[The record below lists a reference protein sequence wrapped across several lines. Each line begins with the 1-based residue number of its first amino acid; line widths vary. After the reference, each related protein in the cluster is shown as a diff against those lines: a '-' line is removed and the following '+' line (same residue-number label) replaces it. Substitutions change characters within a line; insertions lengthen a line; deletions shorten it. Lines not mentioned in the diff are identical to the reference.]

1 MNSMNQG
8 KGLELFWL
16 LMGRMALIIGLFMLI
31 PFLTAMLRQEIEAW
45 LFLAPAATAI
55 ILGLGMERLGAN
67 HSRQLTTRESAMFM
81 VLVWVLLGAL
91 GAMPYIISGLFPSVI
106 AAIFETIAS
115 LTTTGLSCLF
125 FDRTTLPPALL
136 LWHSLM
142 SWLGGLSFVIMLA
155 TVMPQISG
163 CFGLSLSVRQ
173 SIFFSPVWNRMSKSV
188 RQGASVYAI
197 LTLLAAGLFWLAGLT
212 PFEALTRAMMTL
224 SSSGGV
230 SIYTFLN
237 ENNVLL
243 ELAGMASMLFSSIS
257 LLLCWKAWNRKNWWL
272 LLKDTEFRVF
282 MVILLA
288 FGAMLSLYLYLTG
301 VYDLAASCRYGFFQ
315 ALSFLSTNGYASAP
329 FWQWPDFTRYLL
341 FILVFIGGCMGSA
354 AGGLKVMRILVLWRM
369 AWAELKRTLHPHM
382 VIAVK
387 VDGLL
392 VPAKIL
398 GRILTFLFLYMA
410 IFVIFSLLLSLTGID
425 MMQAMGL
432 AAGCLTSTG
441 STAALFGVGTLAY
454 FPDWAKLLCCLL
466 MILGRIEI
474 FSFLVLLDVSH
485 HIMIKRW

>member
-1 MNSMNQG
+1 MNQG

-91 GAMPYIISGLFPSVI
+91 GAMPYIISGLFPSVT

-243 ELAGMASMLFSSIS
+243 ELAGMAAMLFSSIS

-272 LLKDTEFRVF
+272 
-282 MVILLA
+282 
-288 FGAMLSLYLYLTG
+288 
-301 VYDLAASCRYGFFQ
+301 
-315 ALSFLSTNGYASAP
+315 
-329 FWQWPDFTRYLL
+329 
-341 FILVFIGGCMGSA
+341 
-354 AGGLKVMRILVLWRM
+354 
-369 AWAELKRTLHPHM
+369 
-382 VIAVK
+382 
-387 VDGLL
+387 
-392 VPAKIL
+392 
-398 GRILTFLFLYMA
+398 
-410 IFVIFSLLLSLTGID
+410 
-425 MMQAMGL
+425 
-432 AAGCLTSTG
+432 
-441 STAALFGVGTLAY
+441 
-454 FPDWAKLLCCLL
+454 
-466 MILGRIEI
+466 
-474 FSFLVLLDVSH
+474 
-485 HIMIKRW
+485 